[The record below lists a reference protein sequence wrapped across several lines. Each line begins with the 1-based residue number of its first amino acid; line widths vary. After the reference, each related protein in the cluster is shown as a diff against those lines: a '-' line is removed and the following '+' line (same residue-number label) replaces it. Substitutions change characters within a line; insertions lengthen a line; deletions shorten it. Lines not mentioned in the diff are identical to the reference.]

1 MKLYIYAQ
9 SGHAFGLEKVRK
21 ASVIAKKLEK
31 YNPILATADYRAA
44 TYAKEHLG
52 VKKGVGIDVLTN
64 LPHMMNRGDF
74 LVFDSNEASD
84 FTKEHMED
92 FCSLLYEVGNSNLS
106 SIIVDDFY
114 KDSTKDD
121 HSIEKL
127 FYYGDDDY
135 TNILLNQAKEEQTK
149 HNLPLLMGHYMFL
162 GDEDK
167 LKPFFSLIID
177 EEEYNDTIK
186 ESKNILTGSEQTA
199 LEAIANN
206 SNVVLL
212 KRDDKEYIHLDLLK
226 DCNVPI
232 IDKNEKSL
240 DKIFNEFDTICQN
253 YPQIKRDIF
262 NQFDIDIKN
271 ILEDLSKF
279 DKLIEITK
287 HQILPQD
294 MNV

>member
-21 ASVIAKKLEK
+21 AAVISKKLDK

-44 TYAKEHLG
+44 TYAKDNLD

-74 LVFDSNEASD
+74 LIFDSNEASD
-84 FTKEHMED
+84 FTKDHMKE
-92 FCSLLYEVGNSNLS
+92 FCSLLYQVGEDNLNSV
-106 SIIVDDFY
+106 IVDDIY
-114 KDSTKDD
+114 KNQNRSD
-121 HSIEKL
+121 HKIEKL

-135 TNILLNQAKEEQTK
+135 TNQLLNQAKDEDTL
-149 HNLPLLMGHYMFL
+149 HDIPLLMGHYMFL

-167 LKPFFSLIID
+167 LKPFFNNIID
-177 EEEYNDTIK
+177 EEDYNDTIIEAK
-186 ESKNILTGSEQTA
+186 YLLTGSEQTA

-206 SNVVLL
+206 ANVVLL
-212 KRDDKEYIHLDLLK
+212 KRDDKQYIHLDLFK
-226 DCNVPI
+226 QCNIPI
-232 IDKNEKSL
+232 IDKSNLTLKEIFEK
-240 DKIFNEFDTICQN
+240 FNTISEN

-262 NQFDIDIKN
+262 SQFDKDIEQ
-271 ILEDLSKF
+271 ILKDLSKF
-279 DKLIEITK
+279 DKLIELTK

>member
-52 VKKGVGIDVLTN
+52 VNKGVGIDVLTN

-74 LVFDSNEASD
+74 LVFDSNEAND
-84 FTKEHMED
+84 FTKEHMND
-92 FCSLLYEVGNSNLS
+92 FCSLLYEVGQDNLN
-106 SIIVDDFY
+106 SIIVDDLY
-114 KDSTKDD
+114 KDHLKDN
-121 HSIEKL
+121 HTIEKL

-135 TNILLNQAKEEQTK
+135 INILLNQAKNEEVK
-149 HNLPLLMGHYMFL
+149 HDISLLMGHYMFL

-212 KRDDKEYIHLDLLK
+212 QRDDKNYIHLDLLQQ
-226 DCNVPI
+226 CNVPI
-232 IDKNEKSL
+232 IEKNDKSL
-240 DKIFNEFDTICQN
+240 NEIFKEFDSICEN

-262 NQFDIDIKN
+262 TQFDTDIKN

-279 DKLIEITK
+279 DKLIELTK